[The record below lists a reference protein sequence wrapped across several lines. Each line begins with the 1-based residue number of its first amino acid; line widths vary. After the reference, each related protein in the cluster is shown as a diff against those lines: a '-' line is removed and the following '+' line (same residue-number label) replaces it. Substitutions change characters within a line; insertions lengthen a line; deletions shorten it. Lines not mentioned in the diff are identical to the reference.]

1 MLPTKRMSGSMLVA
15 IVALVSAAC
24 GKKER
29 PNTGAADSTAG
40 SRMADSVIATVSGF
54 ETPESVFDD
63 VARDVY
69 LVSNI
74 NGNPSAKDNNGF
86 IARLRPDGTVD
97 SLHFIQGGRGGV
109 TLNAP
114 KGMALTGDS
123 LWVAD
128 IDALRIF
135 DVTTGRALGSV
146 DFASRHAVFLND
158 VARASDGSIYVTDSG
173 IRITATG
180 LEHPGPDRVFR
191 VAPDGAVTVAV
202 QGAALEGPNGIT
214 WDSAGNRLLI
224 VPLAGA
230 DILAWSPGDSAPSVL
245 IHGSGDFDGVEM
257 LRGGHF
263 VVSGGESGGAVY
275 LYDGKSLRAIAT
287 GLTSPADIGL
297 DRKRHRLLIPLL
309 SDNKVEIRLLP
320 R

>member
-1 MLPTKRMSGSMLVA
+1 MSPMKRRSGSLSVTLA
-15 IVALVSAAC
+15 ALTLLGC

-29 PNTGAADSTAG
+29 PNTAADSTAG
-40 SRMADSVIATVSGF
+40 SRMADSIVATVSGF

-74 NGNPSAKDNNGF
+74 NGNPSAKDNNGY
-86 IARLRPDGTVD
+86 IARLTPAGVVD

-114 KGMALTGDS
+114 KGMALAGDS

-135 DVTTGRALGSV
+135 DVVTGRSLGSV
-146 DFASRHAVFLND
+146 DFSAQHAVFLND
-158 VARASDGSIYVTDSG
+158 VTRAPDGSIYVTDTG

-180 LEHPGPDRVFR
+180 MEHPGPDRVFR
-191 VAPDGAVTVAV
+191 VAPGGAVSVAL
-202 QGAALEGPNGIT
+202 QGENLAAPNGIT

-224 VPLAGA
+224 VPNGGPN
-230 DILAWSPGDSAPSVL
+230 ILAWSPGDSAPSVVVQ
-245 IHGSGDFDGVEM
+245 GPGGFDGVEM

-263 VVSGGESGGAVY
+263 LVSSWDSTGVY
-275 LYDGKSLRAIAT
+275 LYDGKTLRAIAT
-287 GLTSPADIGL
+287 GLSSPADIGV

-309 SDNKVEIRLLP
+309 SENKVEIRLLP